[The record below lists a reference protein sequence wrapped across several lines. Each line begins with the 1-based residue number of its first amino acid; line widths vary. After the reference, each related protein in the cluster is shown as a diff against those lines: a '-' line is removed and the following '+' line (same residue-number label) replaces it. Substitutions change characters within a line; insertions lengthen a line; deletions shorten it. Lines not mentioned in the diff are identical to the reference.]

1 MANRAGQNAG
11 AVRSRLRIGPDR
23 AYPGCRVG
31 QLRQQPSFA
40 TQPHFAFSS
49 NLTQAFMASLLLQ
62 LPPLRSHAFVAPG
75 VGDELSLPV
84 ELAAGRAF
92 SLAPQAASSRARA
105 EPRIFIVASYG
116 QGEASIFDVG

>member
-1 MANRAGQNAG
+1 
-11 AVRSRLRIGPDR
+11 
-23 AYPGCRVG
+23 
-31 QLRQQPSFA
+31 
-40 TQPHFAFSS
+40 
-49 NLTQAFMASLLLQ
+49 MASLLLQ

-75 VGDELSLPV
+75 VGDEGVEALGVEAGARPIGAADDGAAVGGVTFGVADELSLPV

-92 SLAPQAASSRARA
+92 SLAPQAASSTARA